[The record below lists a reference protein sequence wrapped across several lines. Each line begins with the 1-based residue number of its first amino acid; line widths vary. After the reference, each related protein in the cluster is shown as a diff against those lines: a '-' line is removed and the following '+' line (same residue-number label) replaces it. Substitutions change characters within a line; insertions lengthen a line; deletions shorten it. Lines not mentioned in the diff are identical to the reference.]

1 MKPLIAKAIYG
12 SRIPTKKIKTMSK
25 KEIQKLSDHILETHS
40 PRALDGYTR
49 IINHFLKYKGEENAK
64 KSTYTEI
71 VEYVGFLRKKGMHAK
86 TLMNQLYC
94 IKMYYQWLADT
105 GQRDDHPCRDLY
117 LKDKINKSIPIETLY
132 SKEEV
137 QRIIATQKS
146 KLPLVRT
153 RDKIILSLLGN
164 QAVTVTEII
173 FIKLTDIDLKK
184 GSLTLP
190 GSTKTRAR
198 ELPLKSEQI
207 LLINDYI
214 TKTRLLLLKNNKKP
228 TEQDKQTLILSV
240 RGNQMKPLTISQM
253 MKEPW
258 IDGKKINP
266 QKIRQS
272 VIANMLKSGK
282 DLRVMQAFTGHRRIS
297 SVEEYRQTGLE
308 ELKTLVQKY
317 HPLQ

>member
-1 MKPLIAKAIYG
+1 MKKNQ
-12 SRIPTKKIKTMSK
+12 
-25 KEIQKLSDHILETHS
+25 IQTLQEHILETHS
-40 PRALDGYTR
+40 QRSLGGYMR
-49 IINHFLKYKGEENAK
+49 IINNYLRYKGEKEARK
-64 KSTYTEI
+64 ATYPEI
-71 VEYVGFLRKKGMHAK
+71 VDYIGFLRKREMHPK
-86 TLMNQLYC
+86 TLMNQLYA

-117 LKDKINKSIPIETLY
+117 LKDKINRSIPVEALY

-137 QRIIATQKS
+137 EKIIATQKS

-173 FIKLTDIDLKK
+173 LIKLSDINLRKAI
-184 GSLTLP
+184 LALP
-190 GSTKTRAR
+190 GSSKTQAR
-198 ELPLKSEQI
+198 ELPLKSKQI
-207 LLINDYI
+207 LLLNDYI
-214 TKTRLLLLKNNKKP
+214 NKTRPLLLKNNKTP
-228 TEQDKQTLILSV
+228 TVQDKQTLILSV
-240 RGNQMKPLTISQM
+240 RGNQMKPITITQL

-258 IDGKKINP
+258 IDGKKITP

-272 VIANMLKSGK
+272 VIANMLKTGK
-282 DLRVMQAFTGHRRIS
+282 DLRIMQAFTGHKRIS

-308 ELKTLVQKY
+308 ELKFAIAKL

>member
-1 MKPLIAKAIYG
+1 MK
-12 SRIPTKKIKTMSK
+12 KKP
-25 KEIQKLSDHILETHS
+25 IQSLQEHILATHS
-40 PRALDGYTR
+40 HRALGGYMR
-49 IINHFLKYKGEENAK
+49 IINNYLGYKGEKQAGK
-64 KSTYTEI
+64 ATYPEI
-71 VEYVGFLRKKGMHAK
+71 VDYISFLRKRAMHPK
-86 TLMNQLYC
+86 TIMNQLYA

-117 LKDKINKSIPIETLY
+117 LKDKINRSIPVETLY

-137 QRIIATQKS
+137 EKIIATQKS

-173 FIKLTDIDLKK
+173 LIKLSDIDLRKAI
-184 GSLTLP
+184 LTLP
-190 GSTKTRAR
+190 GSSKTQAR

-207 LLINDYI
+207 LLLNDYI
-214 TKTRLLLLKNNKKP
+214 NKTRPLLLKNNQKP
-228 TEQDKQTLILSV
+228 TAQDKQTLILSV
-240 RGNQMKPLTISQM
+240 RGNQMKPISITHL

-258 IDGKKINP
+258 IDGKKITP

-272 VIANMLKSGK
+272 VIANMLKTGK
-282 DLRVMQAFTGHRRIS
+282 DLRIMQAFTGHKRIS

-308 ELKTLVQKY
+308 ELKTAIAKL

>member
-1 MKPLIAKAIYG
+1 M
-12 SRIPTKKIKTMSK
+12 K
-25 KEIQKLSDHILETHS
+25 KELQKLEDHILETHS
-40 PRALDGYTR
+40 PRALDGYIR
-49 IINHFLKYKGEENAK
+49 VINHYLKYQGEEKAK
-64 KSTYTEI
+64 QATYPEV
-71 VEYVGFLRKKGMHAK
+71 VEYIGFLRKKGMHPK
-86 TLMNQLYC
+86 TLMNQLYA

-137 QRIIATQKS
+137 EKIIATQKS

-153 RDKIILSLLGN
+153 RDKIILTLLGN
-164 QAVTVTEII
+164 QAITVTEIVLVKI
-173 FIKLTDIDLKK
+173 NEIDLNK
-184 GSLTLP
+184 GILTLP
-190 GSTKTRAR
+190 GSSKTNAR

-214 TKTRLLLLKNNKKP
+214 VNTRPLLLKNNKNP
-228 TEQDKQTLILSV
+228 SEQDKQTLILSV
-240 RGNQMKPLTISQM
+240 RGRQMKPITITGL

-272 VIANMLKSGK
+272 VITNMLKSGK

>member
-1 MKPLIAKAIYG
+1 M
-12 SRIPTKKIKTMSK
+12 K
-25 KEIQKLSDHILETHS
+25 KEIQTLKNNILETHS
-40 PRALDGYTR
+40 PRALDGYMR
-49 IINHFLKYKGEENAK
+49 IINHYLKYKGEENAK
-64 KSTYTEI
+64 KAVYTEV
-71 VEYVGFLRKKGMHAK
+71 VEYMGFLRKKGMHPK
-86 TLMNQLYC
+86 TLMNQLYA

-117 LKDKINKSIPIETLY
+117 LKDKINKAIPIETLY

-137 QRIIATQKS
+137 EKIIATQKS

-164 QAVTVTEII
+164 QAVTITEII
-173 FIKLTDIDLKK
+173 LIKITDIDLKK

-190 GSTKTRAR
+190 GSTKTKAR

-214 TKTRLLLLKNNKKP
+214 TKTRPLLLKNNKKP

-240 RGNQMKPLTISQM
+240 RGKQMNPNTISAM

-282 DLRVMQAFTGHRRIS
+282 DLRIMQAFTGHGRIS

>member
-1 MKPLIAKAIYG
+1 M
-12 SRIPTKKIKTMSK
+12 K
-25 KEIQKLSDHILETHS
+25 KEIQKLEDHILETHS
-40 PRALDGYTR
+40 SRAIYGYMR
-49 IINHFLKYKGEENAK
+49 IIKQYIKYAGEEKAKNAI
-64 KSTYTEI
+64 YTEV
-71 VEYVGFLRKKGMHAK
+71 VEYIGFLRNKGMHPK
-86 TLMNQLYC
+86 TLMNQLFA

-137 QRIIATQKS
+137 EKIIATQKS

-153 RDKIILSLLGN
+153 RDKIILTLLGN
-164 QAVTVTEII
+164 QAITVTEII
-173 FIKLTDIDLKK
+173 HVKLNEIDLNK
-184 GSLTLP
+184 GTLTLP
-190 GSTKTRAR
+190 GSSKTNAR
-198 ELPLKSEQI
+198 ELPLKGEQI
-207 LLINDYI
+207 LLLNDYI
-214 TKTRLLLLKNNKKP
+214 TKTRPLLLKNNKKP
-228 TEQDKQTLILSV
+228 KEQDKQTLILSV

-258 IDGKKINP
+258 IDGKKISP

-272 VIANMLKSGK
+272 VITNMLKSGK
-282 DLRVMQAFTGHRRIS
+282 DLRIMQAFTGHRRIS

-308 ELKTLVQKY
+308 ELKTLVEKY

>member
-1 MKPLIAKAIYG
+1 MKN
-12 SRIPTKKIKTMSK
+12 KITTL
-25 KEIQKLSDHILETHS
+25 KEHILETHS
-40 PRALDGYTR
+40 TRAVDGYVR
-49 IINHFLKYKGEENAK
+49 IINHYLKYKTEAEAK
-64 KSTYTEI
+64 KALYTEI
-71 VEYVGFLRKKGMHAK
+71 VDYIGFLRKKGMHPK
-86 TLMNQLYC
+86 TLMNQLYA

-137 QRIIATQKS
+137 EKIIATQKS

-153 RDKIILSLLGN
+153 RDKIILTLLGN
-164 QAVTVTEII
+164 QAVTITEII
-173 FIKLTDIDLKK
+173 LIKTNEIDLNK
-184 GSLTLP
+184 GTLTLP
-190 GSTKTRAR
+190 GSTKTKAR

-207 LLINDYI
+207 LLLNDYI
-214 TKTRLLLLKNNKKP
+214 TKTRPLLFKNNKKP

-240 RGNQMKPLTISQM
+240 RGQQMNPNTISAM

-272 VIANMLKSGK
+272 VITNMLKSGK
-282 DLRVMQAFTGHRRIS
+282 DLRIMQAFTGHRRIS